1 MSTRGISIPIEMS
14 ISVSGRAGRGG
25 NNTADE
31 DSPNSVMPALAYRSR
46 NVMPTD
52 AGYHSAFQPMPIK
65 RQLESQPHPYKY
77 TTLLERSGWSGPL
90 EEPEDYGLV
99 KAVDIQKV
107 VTIEADTGYTVYV
120 ILAEQGILLS
130 GQATPEL
137 ADAPE
142 YDAMYVLVTAL
153 ETDGGSRRLW
163 TTAILDGVLYAYR
176 QGSDVVYIIG
186 ERIIIHKFTD
196 PEYDY
201 KVIRDGEMRFGIED
215 SPYYEDPEQQYPS
228 LGDGLAIMTAKP
240 KFINVKEQMGIFKA
254 GNRLGFWDSDN
265 SIAWSSPL
273 EKLNFTPDATTFA
286 GLTKFTDVTGTI
298 IMILPHGPGF
308 IVYSTG
314 SITGVMPLAE
324 GAERWQAKSILS
336 SAGVQFDSQ
345 VTVSNPDTI
354 HYARATS
361 GFYVIENLK
370 PTQIFHELFDDMR
383 HTGSLVRLDAFAGR
397 YLCIS
402 MSNKWEDRRVNKDI
416 LMQELNGK
424 PFYTLAPQ
432 ELPIGGY
439 EGSLWDDFLLG
450 RLPSSIFPLDPDGWE
465 LEAEDTDDTMP
476 LLPLKD
482 AKPLI
487 PFYTCTVYKTPD
499 RVAAFLANPEDKLQK
514 VITSK
519 TIPSQ
524 VVSQFPHVTITP
536 DPAANNPINP
546 MHYNAYVDPM
556 IDWDTWD
563 MLGVPESWGFVPAT
577 RHNSVLDKA
586 GLEFTELLQESLDAF
601 TSDVSRVRSLINNA
615 TDKGMVP
622 ATSAPGNPSS
632 WDSDN
637 GNAYHNGWVWNP
649 MVKTPPEVC
658 ITTKPATEMSIW
670 TTKTAEEITDLLFE
684 HEELTEPTYFIR
696 RAENITPLAPITN
709 LLKVEWNGC
718 ILTIKARLG
727 KMGSGVIFGFADT
740 EPFDYYRTYE
750 EITDEC
756 YTPVDHERIQTNPGD
771 PDPNYIYEWR
781 AQIAGQAV
789 QSRQYPQEF
798 WDHTDDE
805 MIAALKE
812 EDGST
817 ASKDSWV
824 VIFAAEITGLGYE
837 ERVSDTWTR
846 YRKSISKKPRVETAP
861 DGSRVCKLADDPI
874 KQDITPA
881 DLDRELPLELENSWL
896 EQTPDG
902 LDSYPDPSESVIDL
916 GNVAQR
922 GGAWSMPMPYWGA
935 AYVTKGTRHP
945 YYPIYTKT
953 LVWDEGFKKWGS
965 FDEPHS
971 CLFPSDPIGMATG
984 IAGGMEA
991 LPLDNYSNAYSPS
1004 SGGHSAL
1011 VNHAYPFGFVPRFS
1025 EPFRAVGEAPYDEEY
1040 EWESVWHA
1048 EYQYPFGNLGVEEN
1062 PMYFALPHQHNK
1074 MLCLLGIVGSQG
1086 YLEYSDIAL
1095 SRDGYTKMVGLDCYG
1110 ITSMA
1115 TVEVKGAY
1123 TRHSYGSMEMYQY
1136 KDTSHQ
1142 PYMEI
1147 EHPEINPYL
1156 NAAADLE
1163 MTGRNED
1170 INELRIPFA
1179 ITAKHFRVVV
1189 AGKFDIRSLFL
1200 YGQPVG
1206 GVRYYAPP
1214 QGGW

>member
-1 MSTRGISIPIEMS
+1 MSTRGISIPIELS

-25 NNTADE
+25 NNTGDE
-31 DSPNSVMPALAYRSR
+31 DSPNSVMPALAYRAR

-77 TTLLERSGWSGPL
+77 TTLLERSGWSGPF

-142 YDAMYVLVTAL
+142 HDAMYVLVTAL
-153 ETDGGSRRLW
+153 ETDGGERRLW

-215 SPYYEDPEQQYPS
+215 APYYEDPEEQYPG

-324 GAERWQAKSILS
+324 GAERWQAKSILP

-345 VTVSNPDTI
+345 VTAANPDTI

-402 MSNKWEDRRVNKDI
+402 MSNKWEDRRANKNI
-416 LMQELNGK
+416 LMQEFHGK
-424 PFYTLAPQ
+424 PFYTLAPK

-439 EGSLWDDFLLG
+439 EGNLWDDFLLG
-450 RLPSSIFPLDPDGWE
+450 RLPNSIFPLDPDGWE
-465 LEAEDTDDTMP
+465 LEADDTDDTMP

-499 RVAAFLANPEDKLQK
+499 RVEAMLNNPESILQEI
-514 VITSK
+514 ITSDD
-519 TIPSQ
+519 IPNLITG
-524 VVSQFPHVTITP
+524 QFPEVSVVP
-536 DPAANNPINP
+536 DPDQPKP
-546 MHYNAYVDPM
+546 LTPLRHNALVDPQ
-556 IDWDTWD
+556 IDKDTWD

-586 GLEFTELLQESLDAF
+586 GIEFTELLQESLEDF
-601 TSDVSRVRSLINNA
+601 IRDVGRIRGLLSDNRGLGLLPIVSIPGAGTVWDTENGIANYTGWRWSP
-615 TDKGMVP
+615 MVP
-622 ATSAPGNPSS
+622 TE
-632 WDSDN
+632 
-637 GNAYHNGWVWNP
+637 
-649 MVKTPPEVC
+649 PEVC
-658 ITTKPATEMSIW
+658 ITTKPEQYMSLWATE
-670 TTKTAEEITDLLFE
+670 TTEAITKLLEEE
-684 HEELTEPTYFIR
+684 EELTGDTYFIR
-696 RAENITPLAPITN
+696 RAKDITPLVPFSPQ
-709 LLKVEWNGC
+709 LKVAWNGC

-727 KMGSGVIFGFADT
+727 TWGSGIIFGFDDT
-740 EPFDYYRTYE
+740 KAFDYYRDW
-750 EITDEC
+750 DEVSNVC
-756 YTPVDHERIQTNPGD
+756 YTPVESIRTQRNPGED
-771 PDPNYIYEWR
+771 PPIYDYQYK
-781 AQIAGQAV
+781 ANLAGNASL
-789 QSRQYPQEF
+789 SRVYPQEF
-798 WDHTDDE
+798 WNATDAG
-805 MIAALKE
+805 IAYSLE
-812 EDGST
+812 TEDSDG
-817 ASKDSWV
+817 ADKDKWV

-837 ERVSDTWTR
+837 ERITDTWTR
-846 YRKSISKKPRVETAP
+846 YRKSISKKPREETAP
-861 DGSRVCKLADDPI
+861 DGSRVCVMADDPI
-874 KQDITPA
+874 NQSMDA
-881 DLDRELPLELENSWL
+881 GDLGNELPTELENSWL
-896 EQTPDG
+896 EQAPDG
-902 LDSYPDPSESVIDL
+902 LGSFPDSSKEEIDL
-916 GNVAQR
+916 GNITLP
-922 GGAWSMPMPYWGA
+922 GGTWSLPSPYWGA

-984 IAGGMEA
+984 VAGGMEA
-991 LPLDNYSNAYSPS
+991 LPLDNYSNAYAPS
-1004 SGGHSAL
+1004 SGGLTQL

-1025 EPFRAVGEAPYDEEY
+1025 EPFRTVGEAPDDEEY
-1040 EWESVWHA
+1040 DWESVWYS
-1048 EYQYPFGNLGVEEN
+1048 EYQYPFGNLGVDDN
-1062 PMYFALPHQHNK
+1062 PMYAAMPHQHNK
-1074 MLCLLGIVGSQG
+1074 MLCLLGIIGSQG

-1110 ITSMA
+1110 LTAIG
-1115 TVEVKGAY
+1115 TVAVQGAY
-1123 TRHSYGSMEMYQY
+1123 TRHSYGRMEMYQY
-1136 KDTSHQ
+1136 MDTSYDPDSVEQ
-1142 PYMEI
+1142 
-1147 EHPEINPYL
+1147 PEINPYL
-1156 NAAADLE
+1156 GISADLE
-1163 MTGRNED
+1163 RTGQYED
-1170 INELRIPFA
+1170 IKELRVPFTL
-1179 ITAKHFRVVV
+1179 TAKHFRVIV

-1206 GVRYYAPP
+1206 GVRYYAP
-1214 QGGW
+1214 QQAGW